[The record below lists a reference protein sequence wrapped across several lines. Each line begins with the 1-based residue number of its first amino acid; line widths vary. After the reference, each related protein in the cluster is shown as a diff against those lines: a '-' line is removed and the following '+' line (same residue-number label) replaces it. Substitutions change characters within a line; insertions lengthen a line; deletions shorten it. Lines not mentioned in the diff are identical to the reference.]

1 MATKR
6 RSWYRRLRR
15 WLLGTAV
22 AALALSLAMV
32 VPLRWVDPLTTAFML
47 RHHVLAVTGEDYRAP
62 EQEWVA
68 LEHIAPVMRLAV
80 VAAEDQKFPSHS
92 GFDLESIADALKG
105 HLREGERLRGAS
117 TLSQQVA
124 KNLYL
129 WPAQTLWRKGLEAWF
144 TVLVELTWPKRRIL
158 EVYLNVAQFGPNTY
172 GASAA
177 AQRFFGASAATLS
190 AEQAALLAAALPNP
204 RHYRVDAPDDYLRER
219 QQWILE
225 QMRAL
230 GGPAW
235 LEQALR

>member
-1 MATKR
+1 MATER

-15 WLLGTAV
+15 WLLGAAV

-32 VPLRWVDPLTTAFML
+32 VPLRWIDPVTSAFML
-47 RHHVLAVTGEDYRAP
+47 RHRVLAATGEDYRAP

-68 LEHIAPVMRLAV
+68 LERIAPVMRLAV
-80 VAAEDQKFPSHS
+80 VAAEDQKFPGHP
-92 GFDLESIADALKG
+92 GFDLEAIANALQG
-105 HLREGERLRGAS
+105 HLQGGERLRGAS

-158 EVYLNVAQFGPNTY
+158 EVYLNIAQFGPNTY
-172 GASAA
+172 GAGAA
-177 AQRFFGASAATLS
+177 ARRFFGVSAATLS

-204 RHYRVDAPDDYLRER
+204 RRYRVDAPDDYLRER
-219 QQWILE
+219 RQWILE